1 MLRRRGKRYDDED
14 QAIVYE
20 EWLWDCVGYR
30 GRWPEKDYDARKPRA
45 QGKVTPEEVLDGS
58 VYERLRPAPPAP
70 VDEEQPIVVRKRRRG
85 TRNELL
91 GELLAASNVPTPD
104 VATPEANVNPEPGPE
119 ADPDVQVIEAPPP
132 SRTGNAFERKESRLH
147 ATRTGAFDAGPSRT
161 SAPTEAPK
169 RVAEKKLFADLRF
182 SHTID
187 ADTATVLEDAIRLR
201 SGTWVSEAER
211 LGGAEVD
218 YVIVRL

>member
-1 MLRRRGKRYDDED
+1 M
-14 QAIVYE
+14 
-20 EWLWDCVGYR
+20 GYR
-30 GRWPEKDYDARKPRA
+30 GRWPEKAYDARKPRA

-91 GELLAASNVPTPD
+91 GDLLAASNVPAPD
-104 VATPEANVNPEPGPE
+104 VDLEANVNPEPRTN
-119 ADPDVQVIEAPPP
+119 ADPDVQVLEEPLP
-132 SRTGNAFERKESRLH
+132 SRTGNVFERKESRLH

-187 ADTATVLEDAIRLR
+187 AATATVLEDAIRLR